1 MSAPDR
7 RDRTRP
13 LEILGLAAGLALFV
27 GLGVFVA
34 TRDWG
39 LALVFFGVGFIV
51 SIVVL
56 AMLLLA
62 ITPRA
67 DRDDD
72 ASGPGP
78 SAH

>member
-1 MSAPDR
+1 MSAPGR

-13 LEILGLAAGLALFV
+13 LEVLGLAAGLALFV
-27 GLGVFVA
+27 GVGVFVA

-39 LALVFFGVGFIV
+39 LALVFFGVAFIA

-62 ITPRA
+62 ITPRSDHDEDSA
-67 DRDDD
+67 
-72 ASGPGP
+72 GPGP
-78 SAH
+78 SGH